1 MKLKETAIGKR
12 IKPQG
17 HIDYTFVA
25 IVLALLT
32 YGLIMVFSASSA
44 TAHYRMNDTFHF
56 IKKQFFFALFG
67 LAAMYGASLVPY
79 NFYRKIALPFLG
91 ASFLLLIVVLTP
103 LGISVNGAQRW
114 LGFGGFQF
122 QPSEVAKLALVIFL
136 AKSLPENRD
145 LLQKF
150 WSGFFVYLVIIGLI
164 AGIILLE
171 PHMSGAMIVCLVG
184 AIMMFISGAK
194 VRHFLYM
201 LAPAL
206 AGVFG
211 LILIEPYRMKR
222 FTTFLDPFSDMLGDG
237 FQIVQSLYAIGS
249 GGLFGLGLGQSRQK
263 FLYLPEPQNDFIFS
277 IICEELGFIGALLV
291 VVLFVALIWKGI
303 QIAIKAPDTFS
314 SMLVTGITSLIAVQ
328 VILNI
333 AVVTSSMP
341 ATGIPLPF
349 FSYGGTSLMILLAEM
364 GIVLNVTRHIKNK

>member
-1 MKLKETAIGKR
+1 MKLKRIPLGKI
-12 IKPQG
+12 IKEQRPV
-17 HIDYTFVA
+17 DYTFVA

-44 TAHYRMNDTFHF
+44 TAHYRMNDTFYF
-56 IKKQFFFALFG
+56 IKKQFFFAMIG
-67 LAAMYGASLVPY
+67 LVGMYIVSLVHY
-79 NFYRKIALPFLG
+79 KVYYRFALPILG
-91 ASFLLLIVVLTP
+91 ISAFLLLVVLTP
-103 LGISVNGAQRW
+103 LGVSVNGAQRW
-114 LGFGGFQF
+114 LGFGSFTF
-122 QPSEVAKLALVIFL
+122 QPSEIAKFAIVIFL
-136 AKSLPENRD
+136 AKSLPENKD
-145 LLQKF
+145 LLEKF
-150 WSGFFVYLVIIGLI
+150 WSGFVVYLAIIGVV

-171 PHMSGAMIVCLVG
+171 PHMSGAMIIIGVG
-184 AIMMFISGAK
+184 VVMMFVAGAK
-194 VRHFLYM
+194 IKHFFYM
-201 LAPAL
+201 LGPAAL
-206 AGVFG
+206 AIAA
-211 LILIEPYRMKR
+211 LIVVAPYRMKR
-222 FTTFLDPFSDMLGDG
+222 FTTFLDPFSDMLGSG

-277 IICEELGFIGALLV
+277 IICEELGFIGAVLV

-314 SMLVTGITSLIAVQ
+314 SMLVTGIISLIAVQ

-349 FSYGGTSLMILLAEM
+349 FSYGGTSLVILLAGM
-364 GIVLNVTRHIKNK
+364 GMILNVTRHINK

>member
-1 MKLKETAIGKR
+1 MKLKRIPLGKI
-12 IKPQG
+12 IKDQRPV
-17 HIDYTFVA
+17 DYTFVA

-44 TAHYRMNDTFHF
+44 TAHYRMNDTFYF
-56 IKKQFFFALFG
+56 IKKQFFFAMIG
-67 LAAMYGASLVPY
+67 LVGMYIVSLIHY
-79 NFYRKIALPFLG
+79 KFYYRFALPILG
-91 ASFLLLIVVLTP
+91 ISAFLLLVVLTP
-103 LGISVNGAQRW
+103 LGVSVNGAQRW
-114 LGFGGFQF
+114 LGFGSFTF
-122 QPSEVAKLALVIFL
+122 QPSEIAKFAIVIFL
-136 AKSLPENRD
+136 AKSLPENKD
-145 LLQKF
+145 LLEKF
-150 WSGFFVYLVIIGLI
+150 WGGFVVYLAIIGVV

-171 PHMSGAMIVCLVG
+171 PHMSGAMIIIGVG
-184 AIMMFISGAK
+184 IVMLFVAGAK
-194 VRHFLYM
+194 IRHFLYM
-201 LAPAL
+201 AGPAV
-206 AGVFG
+206 AGVLG
-211 LILIEPYRMKR
+211 LIVMAPYRMKR
-222 FTTFLDPFSDMLGDG
+222 LTTFLDPFSDMLGSG

-277 IICEELGFIGALLV
+277 IICEELGFIGAVLV

-314 SMLVTGITSLIAVQ
+314 SMLVTGIISLIAVQ

-349 FSYGGTSLMILLAEM
+349 FSYGGTSLVILLAGM
-364 GIVLNVTRHIKNK
+364 GMILNVTRHINK